1 MLALAIDTST
11 KSGTVALYHKE
22 KGLVA
27 ELNLNVN
34 LNHSDTV
41 MSAIDAL
48 FELSGNSIKDIERI
62 AVSTGPGSFTGI
74 RVGVGTAKGLA
85 YSLKVPLVG
94 INELDAI
101 ANLAPHTS
109 KKIISLIDARK
120 ERVYYAEYA
129 YNSKDR
135 LERKTDYKDGELS
148 SILEGYRGEDVLF
161 LGDGSIHYRE
171 LIKDIMGDK
180 CFFTSNSLSLP
191 RASVMA
197 EICFDMPEDNV
208 FQLEPFYLSK
218 TQAERNKEKN
228 KKKNN

>member
-11 KSGTVALYHKE
+11 KSGTVALYHTE

-41 MSAIDAL
+41 MSAIDVL
-48 FELSGNSIKDIERI
+48 FELSGNSIKDVERI
-62 AVSTGPGSFTGI
+62 AVSIGPGSFTGI

-85 YSLKVPLVG
+85 YSLGVPLVG
-94 INELDAI
+94 LNELDVI

-109 KKIISLIDARK
+109 KKILSLIDARK
-120 ERVYYAEYA
+120 ERVYYAEYCYDA
-129 YNSKDR
+129 NNR
-135 LERKTDYKDGELS
+135 LERKTDYMDGELRD
-148 SILEGYRGEDVLF
+148 ILDGYRGEDVLF

-180 CFFTSNSLSLP
+180 GFFTNRSMSLP

-197 EICFDMPEDNV
+197 EICFDVPEDNL

-218 TQAERNKEKN
+218 TQAERNREKN
-228 KKKNN
+228 KKS

>member
-11 KSGTVALYHKE
+11 KSGTVALYHIE

-41 MSAIDAL
+41 MSAIDVL
-48 FELSGNSIKDIERI
+48 FDLSGNSIKDVERI
-62 AVSTGPGSFTGI
+62 AVSIGPGSFTGI

-85 YSLKVPLVG
+85 YSLGVPLVG
-94 INELDAI
+94 LNELDVI
-101 ANLAPHTS
+101 ANLSPHTD
-109 KKIISLIDARK
+109 KKILSLIDARK
-120 ERVYYAEYA
+120 ERVYYAEYGYDA
-129 YNSKDR
+129 KNG
-135 LERKTDYKDGELS
+135 LERKSEYMDGELRE
-148 SILEGYRGEDVLF
+148 ILEGYRGEEVLF

-171 LIKDIMGDK
+171 LIENIMGDK
-180 CFFTSNSLSLP
+180 GFFTSKSMSLP

-197 EICFDMPEDNV
+197 EICFDIPENNL

-218 TQAERNKEKN
+218 TQAERNREKN
-228 KKKNN
+228 KQGVS